1 MSPITLLVF
10 WSPSLPQLLTCC
22 LFGHC
27 MIDCLLISIPFDHAL
42 PAAVV
47 DVHVWVGLMSV
58 TDPHPIMLA
67 S

>member
-1 MSPITLLVF
+1 
-10 WSPSLPQLLTCC
+10 
-22 LFGHC
+22 

-47 DVHVWVGLMSV
+47 DVHVWVGVMSV